1 MKETIQFNL
10 NHEKKEISVDPERT
24 LLWVLRNDLE
34 LTGTKYGCG
43 LGHCGSCT
51 VLIDNKVVR
60 SCMVTADFV
69 QEKNI
74 LTIEGLGTEDK
85 LNPVQQ
91 AFLDHDA
98 LQCGYC
104 TPGMIVT
111 ATGLLYENSAPS
123 RDEIIEAMDEN
134 LCRCGAH
141 PRIIDA
147 IQSASKSMKGGVK

>member
-1 MKETIQFNL
+1 MKETIQFKL
-10 NHEKKEISVDPERT
+10 NHEEKVLSVEPERT

-51 VLIDNKVVR
+51 VLIDNKAVR

-69 QEKNI
+69 HGKTV
-74 LTIEGLGTEDK
+74 LTIEGLGSENK
-85 LNPVQQ
+85 LHPVQQ

-104 TPGMIVT
+104 TPGMIVA
-111 ATGLLYENSAPS
+111 ATGLLHENPEPTKN
-123 RDEIIEAMDEN
+123 EIIEAMDEN

-141 PRIIDA
+141 PRIISA
-147 IQSASKSMKGGVK
+147 IQSASKAMKGGMR